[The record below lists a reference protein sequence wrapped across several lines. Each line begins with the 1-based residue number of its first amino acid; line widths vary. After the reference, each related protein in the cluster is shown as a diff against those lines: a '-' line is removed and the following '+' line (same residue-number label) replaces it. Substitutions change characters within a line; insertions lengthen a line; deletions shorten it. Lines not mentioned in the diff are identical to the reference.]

1 MPGYGGCVQHEYNK
15 IASTFGKAAQ
25 ASYIEALNLKHHP
38 PTRLKTEDTYTANDY
53 YAG

>member
-25 ASYIEALNLKHHP
+25 ASYIEALNMKRAPRAGLKM
-38 PTRLKTEDTYTANDY
+38 EDTYTANDY
-53 YAG
+53 YVG